1 MSVAFAYL
9 RRDFLVWSSYR
20 LSAFW
25 QVAGVLVTALLVYA
39 AGTAIG
45 DRSSLIEAEDGSYVA
60 FVLVGIAFM
69 DMLVQGLASTS
80 RAVTDSQRA
89 GTLEPMLLAPI
100 SVAHLMV
107 SFWLFKFLFSMVRMT
122 IFVLFGVIA
131 LGFWGSANPFSIVLV
146 MTPAV
151 ATFLGMGC
159 ISAAFLILIK
169 QGDPLLI
176 VFTAATAML
185 GGAFF
190 PVEVLPDW
198 MQALTV
204 FVPLTHALTG
214 VREGLNGGSMTDV
227 LPQIAVLS
235 AMALVLLPA
244 GLALFNASMTRA
256 KREGSLGEY

>member
-1 MSVAFAYL
+1 MSVALAYL

-45 DRSSLIEAEDGSYVA
+45 DRSSLIDEEDGSYVA

-69 DMLVQGLASTS
+69 DILVQGLASTS
-80 RAVTDSQRA
+80 RAVMDSQRA

-100 SVAHLMV
+100 GVVHLMF
-107 SFWLFKFLFSMVRMT
+107 SFWLFRFIFSMVRML
-122 IFVLFGVIA
+122 IFVLFGVLV
-131 LGFWGSANPFSIVLV
+131 LGFWTSANPLSVTLV
-146 MTPAV
+146 MIPAV
-151 ATFLGMGC
+151 ITFLGMGC
-159 ISAAFLILIK
+159 ASAAFLLLIK

-198 MQALTV
+198 MQVLTNL
-204 FVPLTHALTG
+204 VPLTHALTG
-214 VREGLNGGSMTDV
+214 VREGLNGASVADV
-227 LPQIAVLS
+227 APQIAILWI
-235 AMALVLLPA
+235 MALIALPA
-244 GLALFNASMTRA
+244 GSAMFNAAMLRA